1 MTAGPL
7 KQTVRRHTRLGP
19 EARPGKISGMTKDR
33 DLSHEPPSRTGR
45 GFTLVELMV
54 TLGIAAILMALGAPQ
69 LRTFLQ
75 KQQVKADVDRLSSA
89 VRLARSEAMKR
100 SGIVSICPLKDP
112 DDATPACAGAANT
125 ASWANG
131 WMIFLSNGPT
141 AGTFNGPSDTILKVE
156 QGTRSGKV
164 ASSKAIPS
172 ISFQSLGIAL
182 AATGTFTIG
191 DSGETACTKLIMSM
205 QGRPRTAAC
214 SDPDPAPGEE

>member
-1 MTAGPL
+1 MTADPA
-7 KQTVRRHTRLGP
+7 KQTVRRHGHLGP
-19 EARPGKISGMTKDR
+19 EARPGKIGGMTKDR
-33 DLSHEPPSRTGR
+33 DLSHERPSRAGR

-54 TLGIAAILMALGAPQ
+54 TLGIAALLMAIGAPQ

-75 KQQVKADVDRLSSA
+75 KQQVKADVDRLASA

-100 SGIVSICPLKDP
+100 SGIVTICPLNNA
-112 DDATPACAGAANT
+112 DDATPTCAAAAT
-125 ASWANG
+125 TKSWANG
-131 WMIFLSNGPT
+131 WMIFLSNGPA
-141 AGTFNGPSDTILKVE
+141 AGVFNDATDTILKVE

-164 ASSKAIPS
+164 ASRAAIPN

-205 QGRPRTAAC
+205 QGRPRTTAC
-214 SDPDPAPGEE
+214 SEPDPKPGDE